1 MTSTE
6 PKTGVPD
13 QSSALQ
19 FHLLGLPLDLRIMI
33 YEVCLLSP
41 GEIIIQ
47 RVRHDQEQLES
58 NKRLVPNVN
67 ILLVSRQVYR
77 EAAPVMY
84 GCNTFKFYLQPD
96 GSTDFNLFESRL
108 TSISRNR
115 IYHIDFTLIR
125 KTIYSQV
132 AIYDMLSNLKL
143 LPRLKILRILLFQDV
158 GSYLLPLMQYVERSK
173 GNAEVSLM
181 IRTMRSRQRLVAVD
195 VNLLDAM
202 RKWNWRVAGKFH
214 IKGSTSMTTSRTN
227 SLGPEY
233 LVRQEGRK

>member
-1 MTSTE
+1 
-6 PKTGVPD
+6 
-13 QSSALQ
+13 
-19 FHLLGLPLDLRIMI
+19 MI

-41 GEIIIQ
+41 GEVIIQ

-84 GCNTFKFYLQPD
+84 GGNTFKFYLQPD
-96 GSTDFNLFESRL
+96 GWTDSNLFESHL

-115 IYHIDFTLIR
+115 IHHIDFTLIR
-125 KTIYSQV
+125 KTIYYKV
-132 AIYDMLSNLKL
+132 AVYDMLSNLKR
-143 LPRLKILRILLFQDV
+143 LPRLKILRILMFQDV

-181 IRTMRSRQRLVAVD
+181 IRRMRCRQRLVAVD
-195 VNLLDAM
+195 VGLLDAVQ
-202 RKWNWRVAGKFH
+202 KWNWTVAGDFH
-214 IKGSTSMTTSRTN
+214 VKGLRR
-227 SLGPEY
+227 EQD
-233 LVRQEGRK
+233 R

>member
-1 MTSTE
+1 MPSTE
-6 PKTGVPD
+6 PKAGVPD

-19 FHLLGLPLDLRIMI
+19 FHLFGLPLDLRIMI
-33 YEVCLLSP
+33 YETCLLSP

-108 TSISRNR
+108 NSISRNR
-115 IYHIDFTLIR
+115 IFHIDFTLIR
-125 KTIYSQV
+125 KAFYYQV
-132 AIYDMLSNLKL
+132 AVYDMLSDLKR
-143 LPRLKILRILLFQDV
+143 LPRLKILRIHMFQDV
-158 GSYLLPLMQYVERSK
+158 GSYLLPLMQYVERSR
-173 GNAEVSLM
+173 GNAEVSLK
-181 IRTMRSRQRLVAVD
+181 IRTVRSGQRLVAVD
-195 VNLLDAM
+195 VSLLDAM
-202 RKWNWRVAGKFH
+202 RKWNWTVAGNFCV
-214 IKGSTSMTTSRTN
+214 KGSTLMTTSKRD
-227 SLGPEY
+227 SLGPSDIW
-233 LVRQEGRK
+233 

>member
-1 MTSTE
+1 MPSTE
-6 PKTGVPD
+6 PKLGVPG
-13 QSSALQ
+13 QSPALQ
-19 FHLLGLPLDLRIMI
+19 FHLFDLPLDLRIML

-96 GSTDFNLFESRL
+96 GLTDFNLFESRL

-125 KTIYSQV
+125 KTLYSQV
-132 AIYDMLSNLKL
+132 AVYDMLSNLKR
-143 LPRLKILRILLFQDV
+143 LPKLQILRIFMFQDV
-158 GSYLLPLMQYVERSK
+158 GSYLLPLMQYVERNK

-181 IRTMRSRQRLVAVD
+181 IRTMRCRRRLVAVD
-195 VNLLDAM
+195 FSLLDAM
-202 RKWNWRVAGKFH
+202 RKWGWTVAGNFH
-214 IKGSTSMTTSRTN
+214 VKGPR
-227 SLGPEY
+227 
-233 LVRQEGRK
+233 RQQDR

>member
-1 MTSTE
+1 MPSTE
-6 PKTGVPD
+6 PKTGIPD

-19 FHLLGLPLDLRIMI
+19 FHLFGLPLDLRIMI

-108 TSISRNR
+108 TSISRNKV
-115 IYHIDFTLIR
+115 YHIDFTFIR
-125 KTIYSQV
+125 KTIYYKV
-132 AIYDMLSNLKL
+132 AVYDMLSNLKR
-143 LPRLKILRILLFQDV
+143 LPMLRTLRILIFQDV
-158 GSYLLPLMQYVERSK
+158 GSHLLPLMRYVERSR
-173 GNAEVSLM
+173 GNAEVKLL
-181 IRTMRSRQRLVAVD
+181 IRKMRCRQRLVAVD
-195 VNLLDAM
+195 AGILDAT
-202 RKWNWRVAGKFH
+202 RNWKWTVAGNFH
-214 IKGSTSMTTSRTN
+214 IKGSSSVTTSRMMFLDPSET
-227 SLGPEY
+227 P
-233 LVRQEGRK
+233 